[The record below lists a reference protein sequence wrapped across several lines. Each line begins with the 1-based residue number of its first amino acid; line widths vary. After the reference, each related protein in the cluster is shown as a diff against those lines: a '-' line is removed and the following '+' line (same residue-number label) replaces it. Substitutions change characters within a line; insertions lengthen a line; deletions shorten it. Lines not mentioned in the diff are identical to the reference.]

1 MEHGGVPRFLSS
13 DIVEDGISV
22 AAAGNLH
29 KFPDAIKGSV
39 HITAQQHDRARN
51 MSDWAKDY
59 YRIKVRP
66 KNQFSIFRIEHLS
79 ENDSIQITGKLADG
93 SWGTQ
98 QWLINK
104 GDVRLENGK
113 LVADDERIQDAINH
127 MYR

>member
-1 MEHGGVPRFLSS
+1 
-13 DIVEDGISV
+13 
-22 AAAGNLH
+22 
-29 KFPDAIKGSV
+29 
-39 HITAQQHDRARN
+39 

-93 SWGTQ
+93 TWGTQ